1 MAFIVAPYRFFD
13 EFKQA
18 AHRYTRAARNP
29 TFDRVPAI
37 RTNSLKNQ
45 FMRAAHSFGSG
56 FGGQTALSWS
66 FFNKRASIGI
76 GFDLP

>member
-18 AHRYTRAARNP
+18 AQRNTRAATNP

-37 RTNSLKNQ
+37 RTNSLKKSIH
-45 FMRAAHSFGSG
+45 AAS
-56 FGGQTALSWS
+56 A
-66 FFNKRASIGI
+66 
-76 GFDLP
+76 